1 MLFKS
6 YNNFN
11 ERATLWLAQLGSLG
25 LALMMFLT
33 LGDVVGRAFNHP
45 ITGAVEVT
53 ELIMGL
59 MIYLG
64 VGYTTFLKGHIR
76 VDILIS
82 NFSAKT
88 QAILDTITGIIALAI
103 TALITWQ
110 LFRVALAQI
119 PNEDTTQIWELSLW
133 PFGLVMALASILMS
147 TALILHIFVN
157 IRVATGLDNNLTETA
172 KE

>member
-11 ERATLWLAQLGSLG
+11 ERATLWLAQIGSLG

-33 LGDVVGRAFNHP
+33 LGDVIGRAFNVP

-64 VGYTTFLKGHIR
+64 VGYTTF
-76 VDILIS
+76 
-82 NFSAKT
+82 
-88 QAILDTITGIIALAI
+88 
-103 TALITWQ
+103 
-110 LFRVALAQI
+110 
-119 PNEDTTQIWELSLW
+119 
-133 PFGLVMALASILMS
+133 
-147 TALILHIFVN
+147 
-157 IRVATGLDNNLTETA
+157 
-172 KE
+172 

>member
-33 LGDVVGRAFNHP
+33 LGDVIGRAFNVP

-82 NFSAKT
+82 NFSARA
-88 QAILDTITGIIALAI
+88 QGILDTITGIIALII

-119 PNEDTTQIWELSLW
+119 PNQDTTQIWELSLW

-157 IRVATGLDNNLTETA
+157 IRVATGLDNNPTEKA